1 MNFKNKIDKYQKL
14 LINKVSILLKT
25 ESRNSLTFK
34 KNLDKYLQKFKN
46 KLLNSISKESINS
59 INIKKNIEKYRKNLI
74 DKILNLLAT
83 ESNNS
88 FLEQPIL
95 IAKIFSGFIV
105 GSSALGLI
113 WLGTAKTDQIIQS
126 NGFLEP
132 KDRLRSVKIPEKG
145 VIEELLIKE
154 GELVQKGQVLLKLD
168 TDLLEINSKT
178 TNESIDIKKQILEDK
193 ELELAKTREIFDIK
207 IYEAKKSIE
216 IEDNIFNKMESIV
229 KVGAISEV
237 QFLEQEMQVIKLQS
251 QLNELI
257 SDKTRKISLLQQ
269 SISDLKMQINDL
281 QSKLTEISKIKKI
294 NQIDSPINGFI
305 HDLKP
310 FGEGYVANSTE
321 TILKIVP
328 KDNLIAII
336 DINTSDI
343 GFVKIGKEVDL
354 SIDSFPAK
362 DFGSIKGKVMQI
374 SSSALEPND
383 INRQP
388 HFKAKV
394 SLQSQKLETK
404 KGINLT
410 LKPGM
415 SLTANIKL
423 RKATY
428 LDLLLG
434 TFKDKTK
441 SLNQL

>member
-1 MNFKNKIDKYQKL
+1 MILKKDIEKFRKKIIDKVITL
-14 LINKVSILLKT
+14 L
-25 ESRNSLTFK
+25 
-34 KNLDKYLQKFKN
+34 
-46 KLLNSISKESINS
+46 SK
-59 INIKKNIEKYRKNLI
+59 
-74 DKILNLLAT
+74 

-88 FLEQPIL
+88 FLDQPL
-95 IAKIFSGFIV
+95 FVAKLFSGFIV
-105 GSSALGLI
+105 SSSTIGLI

-145 VIEELLIKE
+145 IIDELFIKE
-154 GELVQKGQVLLKLD
+154 GELVQKGQVLLSLD

-178 TNESIDIKKQILEDK
+178 TSNAVDIKNQILEEK
-193 ELELAKTREIFDIK
+193 EIELKKTREIFNIK
-207 IYEAKKSIE
+207 IDETKKSFE
-216 IEDNIFNKMESIV
+216 IEKDILHKMESIV
-229 KVGAISEV
+229 KDGAISEM
-237 QFLEQEMQVIKLQS
+237 QYLEKRIELIKLQS
-251 QLNELI
+251 QLDEFNL
-257 SDKTRKISLLQQ
+257 DKLRKISLIQQ
-269 SISDLKMQINDL
+269 SIKDLRMQVNDL
-281 QSKLTEISKIKKI
+281 QSKLTEIKKIKKI
-294 NQIDSPINGFI
+294 NQIQSPINGFI

-310 FGEGYVANSTE
+310 FGKGYVANSTE

-328 KDNLIAII
+328 RDNLIAII

-362 DFGSIKGKVMQI
+362 DFGSLKGKLIQI
-374 SSSALEPND
+374 SSTAMDPND
-383 INRQP
+383 TNRKP

-404 KGINLT
+404 KGIKLA

-415 SLTANIKL
+415 SLSASIKL

-434 TFKDKTK
+434 TFKDKTR
-441 SLNQL
+441 SLNKL

>member
-1 MNFKNKIDKYQKL
+1 MIFKKYIEKFRKKIIDKVITL
-14 LINKVSILLKT
+14 L
-25 ESRNSLTFK
+25 
-34 KNLDKYLQKFKN
+34 
-46 KLLNSISKESINS
+46 SK
-59 INIKKNIEKYRKNLI
+59 
-74 DKILNLLAT
+74 

-88 FLEQPIL
+88 FLDQPL
-95 IAKIFSGFIV
+95 YIAKLFSGFIV
-105 GSSALGLI
+105 ASSSIGLI

-145 VIEELLIKE
+145 IIDDLFIKE
-154 GELVQKGQVLLKLD
+154 GELVQKGQVLLSLD

-178 TNESIDIKKQILEDK
+178 TSNAVDIKNQILEEK
-193 ELELAKTREIFDIK
+193 EIELKKTREIFNIK
-207 IYEAKKSIE
+207 IDETKKSFE
-216 IEDNIFNKMESIV
+216 IEKDILHKMESIV
-229 KVGAISEV
+229 KDGAISEM
-237 QFLEQEMQVIKLQS
+237 QYLEKRIELIKLQS
-251 QLNELI
+251 QLDEFNL
-257 SDKTRKISLLQQ
+257 DKIRKISLIQQ
-269 SISDLKMQINDL
+269 SIKDLKMQVNDY
-281 QSKLTEISKIKKI
+281 QSKLTEIKKIKKI
-294 NQIDSPINGFI
+294 NQIQSPINGFI

-310 FGEGYVANSTE
+310 FGKGYVANSTE

-328 KDNLIAII
+328 RDNLIAII

-362 DFGSIKGKVMQI
+362 DFGSLKGKLIQI

-383 INRQP
+383 TNRSP

-404 KGINLT
+404 KGIKLG

-415 SLTANIKL
+415 SLSASIKL

-434 TFKDKTK
+434 TFKDKTR
-441 SLNQL
+441 SLNKL

>member
-1 MNFKNKIDKYQKL
+1 MNFKKNIDKYQKI
-14 LINKVSILLKT
+14 LINKVSILLKS
-25 ESRNSLTFK
+25 ESYNSLNIK
-34 KNLDKYLQKFKN
+34 KNLDKYLNKFKN
-46 KLLNSISKESINS
+46 KLSNSISKESINS
-59 INIKKNIEKYRKNLI
+59 INLKKNIEKYRKNLI

-88 FLEQPIL
+88 FLDQPIF

-105 GSSALGLI
+105 GSSAIGLI

-178 TNESIDIKKQILEDK
+178 TNESVDIKNQILKDK
-193 ELELAKTREIFDIK
+193 ELELRKTREIFDIK
-207 IYEAKKSIE
+207 IYQAKKSIE
-216 IEDNIFNKMESIV
+216 IEKNIFNKMESIV

-237 QFLEQEMQVIKLQS
+237 QFLEQEMQIIKLQS

-257 SDKTRKISLLQQ
+257 TDKTRKISLLQQ
-269 SISDLKMQINDL
+269 SISELKMQINDL

-362 DFGSIKGKVMQI
+362 DFGSIKGKVIQI
-374 SSSALEPND
+374 SSSALEPNE

-394 SLQSQKLETK
+394 SLQSQNLETK

>member
-1 MNFKNKIDKYQKL
+1 MNIKKNIDKYQKK

-25 ESRNSLTFK
+25 ESRNSLIVK
-34 KNLDKYLQKFKN
+34 KNIDKYLNKFKN
-46 KLLNSISKESINS
+46 KFLNSTSKEPINP

-88 FLEQPIL
+88 FLDQPIF
-95 IAKIFSGFIV
+95 IAKIFSSFIV

-145 VIEELLIKE
+145 VIEELFIKE

-168 TDLLEINSKT
+168 TDLLEINFKT
-178 TNESIDIKKQILEDK
+178 TNESVDIKKKILEDK
-193 ELELAKTREIFDIK
+193 ELELKKTREIFDIK
-207 IYEAKKSIE
+207 IYEVKKSIE
-216 IEDNIFNKMESIV
+216 IEENIFNKMESIV

-269 SISDLKMQINDL
+269 SISDLNMQINDL
-281 QSKLTEISKIKKI
+281 QSKLIEITKIKKI
-294 NQIDSPINGFI
+294 NQINSPINGFI

-343 GFVKIGKEVDL
+343 GFVKIGKNVDL

-362 DFGSIKGKVMQI
+362 DFGSIKGEVIQI

-394 SLQSQKLETK
+394 SLQTQKLETK
-404 KGINLT
+404 KGIKLT

-441 SLNQL
+441 SLNRL

>member
-1 MNFKNKIDKYQKL
+1 MIFKKDIEKFRKKIIDKVITL
-14 LINKVSILLKT
+14 L
-25 ESRNSLTFK
+25 
-34 KNLDKYLQKFKN
+34 
-46 KLLNSISKESINS
+46 SK
-59 INIKKNIEKYRKNLI
+59 
-74 DKILNLLAT
+74 

-88 FLEQPIL
+88 FLDQPL
-95 IAKIFSGFIV
+95 FVAKLFSGFIV
-105 GSSALGLI
+105 ASSSIGLI

-145 VIEELLIKE
+145 IIDDLFITE
-154 GELVQKGQVLLKLD
+154 GELVQKGQVLLSLD

-178 TNESIDIKKQILEDK
+178 TSNAVDIKNQILEEK
-193 ELELAKTREIFDIK
+193 EIELKKTREIFNIK
-207 IYEAKKSIE
+207 IVETKKSFE
-216 IEDNIFNKMESIV
+216 IEKDILHKMESIV
-229 KVGAISEV
+229 KDGAISEM
-237 QFLEQEMQVIKLQS
+237 QYLEKRIELIKLQS
-251 QLNELI
+251 QLDELNL
-257 SDKTRKISLLQQ
+257 DKIRKISLIQQ
-269 SISDLKMQINDL
+269 SIKDLKMQVNDL
-281 QSKLTEISKIKKI
+281 QSKLTEIKKIKKI
-294 NQIDSPINGFI
+294 NQIQSPINGFI

-310 FGEGYVANSTE
+310 FGKGYVANSTE

-328 KDNLIAII
+328 RDNLIAII

-362 DFGSIKGKVMQI
+362 DFGSLKGKLIQI
-374 SSSALEPND
+374 SSTALEPND
-383 INRQP
+383 TNRKP

-404 KGINLT
+404 KGIKLG

-415 SLTANIKL
+415 SLSASIKL

-434 TFKDKTK
+434 TFKDKTR
-441 SLNQL
+441 SLNKL